1 MRTYEESLKTYWDN
15 YSILETAKKE
25 ERIEIAKRLKKKGVD
40 IEVIAETTEL
50 TKEEI
55 EKL

>member
-1 MRTYEESLKTYWDN
+1 MKKASRYWDN
-15 YSILETAKKE
+15 YSVLETARNEGKQE
-25 ERIEIAKRLKKKGVD
+25 GRMEIAKRLKKKGVD